1 MTALRI
7 AFVAFVAGVAAALGG
22 CATNYDLTLMPRD
35 SGKLYYGSA
44 SDIGNWQARVSVTI
58 GDTAYSGTWVM
69 AAPEVATGYV
79 TAAGG
84 WRRMPYSSVVTVDT
98 PAGGT
103 AKALLQAPDGAG
115 LRCDFYGVAGGRGGG
130 TCTDDKG
137 VVYDVQLR
145 PRDSR

>member
-1 MTALRI
+1 MRSLRI
-7 AFVAFVAGVAAALGG
+7 VLVAGIAAALGG
-22 CATNYDLTLMPRD
+22 CAANYELTLMPRD

-44 SDIGNWQARVSVTI
+44 SDIGNWQARVSVSI
-58 GDTAYSGTWVM
+58 GDTVYSGTWVM
-69 AAPEVATGYV
+69 AAPEVATGYA
-79 TAAGG
+79 TATGG
-84 WRRMPYSSVVTVDT
+84 WRRMPYSSIVTVDT

-103 AKALLQAPDGAG
+103 AKALLQAADGSG

-145 PRDSR
+145 PRNSR